1 MPRMNILNAVER
13 EAFDSP
19 PVFNSFQRK
28 QYFDFPSKLRR
39 FAAGLR
45 SPAYRVG
52 FLLSAGYFKAV
63 KRFFSPGAF
72 HRRDIEYV
80 TRQLELG
87 VPMVDL
93 ASYHPRAMHRA
104 EFWETFRN
112 CLSKLPQRVA
122 HVFML
127 REMEGMETEQICRDL
142 NISPNNLWVM
152 LHRARMALR
161 ECLEINWFKD
171 PQQESG

>member
-63 KRFFSPGAF
+63 KKFFSPGAF

-93 ASYHPRAMHRA
+93 GQLSSSRPPTSPVHHPDLLWFPGLRPCGMPPPA
-104 EFWETFRN
+104 
-112 CLSKLPQRVA
+112 QRDRRLGA
-122 HVFML
+122 IPSQTQGHL
-127 REMEGMETEQICRDL
+127 LALCRC
-142 NISPNNLWVM
+142 SGS
-152 LHRARMALR
+152 R
-161 ECLEINWFKD
+161 KD
-171 PQQESG
+171 

>member
-93 ASYHPRAMHRA
+93 ASYHPRARQRYQ
-104 EFWETFRN
+104 FTIRTFYGVP
-112 CLSKLPQRVA
+112 L
-122 HVFML
+122 
-127 REMEGMETEQICRDL
+127 
-142 NISPNNLWVM
+142 
-152 LHRARMALR
+152 
-161 ECLEINWFKD
+161 
-171 PQQESG
+171 

>member
-19 PVFNSFQRK
+19 PVLTVSNASSILTS
-28 QYFDFPSKLRR
+28 PPRR

-93 ASYHPRAMHRA
+93 AS
-104 EFWETFRN
+104 
-112 CLSKLPQRVA
+112 
-122 HVFML
+122 
-127 REMEGMETEQICRDL
+127 
-142 NISPNNLWVM
+142 
-152 LHRARMALR
+152 
-161 ECLEINWFKD
+161 
-171 PQQESG
+171 